1 MPDTLFFLLLGHV
14 FGDFAL
20 QTDHMAREK
29 AANRIVL
36 SSHVLVYVLTIG
48 AFWWLGEYLNHRP
61 GFPNWITAVV
71 LLALYVQHWFQDS
84 IKATKFNGSK
94 QALFIDQAVHLSILY
109 LIRLVF

>member
-20 QTDHMAREK
+20 QTDRMAKEK
-29 AANRIVL
+29 AANRRVL

-48 AFWWLGEYLNHRP
+48 AFWWLGEFLNHRS
-61 GFPNWITAVV
+61 GFPNWVTAIV
-71 LLALYVQHWFQDS
+71 LAVLYLQHWLQDS

-94 QALFIDQAVHLSILY
+94 QALFIDQAVHLSVLY
-109 LIRLVF
+109 IIRLAF